1 MKRDWTS
8 RTALLIIG
16 LILVVVNIIGLTLFG
31 RLDLTDDK
39 VYSLSEASIH
49 LIENLEDPVT
59 LKAFFTEDLPAPYI
73 NYRRFLRDKLADYR
87 AYGGS
92 NIQYEFVDPAEDEDL
107 QQEANRFR
115 IPPVQIQVIES
126 DNVQLKNAYMGLSI
140 QYAGKREVIPVI
152 QDLSTL
158 EYDITSAIR
167 RLSIE
172 ELPVVGFLA
181 GHGEPPAQQAMGTLY
196 NQLSRNYTPKS
207 ITVNDSLPMLSEDPD
222 ALLIIAPT
230 DSFPPH
236 HLQAIDS
243 YLVQGG
249 KIGVLINRVDANL
262 QTGQATVLD
271 TGLETLLARY
281 GASVSPNLVMDKQ
294 SSAITV
300 TRQQGFF
307 NVAQQ
312 IEYPFLPVA
321 TNFNMESMMVNRLS
335 NLVFYFASTIDTSA
349 VLPETISRDPLIYTT
364 SRSQVQEGF
373 FMLQPEF
380 AQQSAMTDGPFLVG
394 AAYTGEFPSY
404 YGDPNTSPEGRL
416 VVVGDGDFV
425 NETIVGAVPGNIEFG
440 LNLVDWMI
448 QDEAL
453 LSIRSKKIEP
463 RTLGETPES
472 IRPWIKNINLIGPI
486 LFIMLFG
493 LFRWRQRKARQ
504 IVIQAEIQNMNA

>member
-8 RTALLIIG
+8 RTALIIIG
-16 LILVVVNIIGLTLFG
+16 GILVVVNIIGLTLFG
-31 RLDLTDDK
+31 RIDLTDDK
-39 VYSLSEASIH
+39 VYSLSDASID

-92 NIQYEFVDPAEDEDL
+92 NIQYEFVDPAEDEEL
-107 QQEANRFR
+107 QEEANRFR

-140 QYAGKREVIPVI
+140 QYAGKREVIPVV

-167 RLSIE
+167 RLSMD
-172 ELPVVGFLA
+172 ELPVVGFLT

-196 NQLSRNYTPKS
+196 NQISRNYTPKN
-207 ITVNDSLPMLSEDPD
+207 ITVNDSLPMLSEDPE

-243 YLVQGG
+243 YLVRGG
-249 KIGVLINRVDANL
+249 KVGVLINRVDANL
-262 QTGQATVLD
+262 QNGQASVLD
-271 TGLETLLARY
+271 TGLESLLAQY
-281 GASVSPNLVMDKQ
+281 GATVAPNLLMDKQ

-300 TRQQGFF
+300 QRQQGFF
-307 NVAQQ
+307 NIAQQ

-321 TNFNMESMMVNRLS
+321 TNFNSESMMVNRLS
-335 NLVFYFASTIDTSA
+335 NIVFYFASTIDTSA
-349 VLPETISRDPLIYTT
+349 VVPESITREPLIYSS
-364 SRSQVQEGF
+364 SRSQLQEGF
-373 FMLQPEF
+373 FMLQPEI
-380 AQQSAMTDGPFLVG
+380 AQQSALNEGPFLIG
-394 AAYTGEFPSY
+394 AAYTGSFPSY
-404 YGDPNTSPEGRL
+404 FGEPNTSDQGRL
-416 VVVGDGDFV
+416 LVIGDGDFL
-425 NETIVGAVPGNIEFG
+425 NESIMGAIPGNIELG
-440 LNLVDWMI
+440 LNMVDWMI
-448 QDEAL
+448 QDDAL

-463 RTLGETPES
+463 RTLGETSES
-472 IRPWIKNINLIGPI
+472 VRPWVKNINLLGPI
-486 LFIMLFG
+486 LLIVLFG

-504 IVIQAEIQNMNA
+504 IVFQAEIQNMNA

>member
-8 RTALLIIG
+8 RTALFIIG
-16 LILVVVNIIGLTLFG
+16 VILIVVNIIGLTLFG
-31 RLDLTDDK
+31 RIDLTDDK
-39 VYSLSEASIH
+39 VYSLSDASID
-49 LIENLEDPVT
+49 LVENLEDPVT

-92 NIQYEFVDPAEDEDL
+92 DIQYEFVDPAEDEAL
-107 QQEANRFR
+107 QEEANRFR

-140 QYAGKREVIPVI
+140 QYAEKREVIPVV

-167 RLSIE
+167 RLSTE
-172 ELPVVGFLA
+172 ELPVLGFLT
-181 GHGEPPAQQAMGTLY
+181 GHGETPAQQSMGSFY
-196 NQLSRNYTPKS
+196 NQLSRNYSPS
-207 ITVNDSLPMLSEDPD
+207 VISVNDSLPMLSENPE

-243 YLVQGG
+243 YLVEGG
-249 KIGVLINRVDANL
+249 KVGVLINRVDANL
-262 QTGQATVLD
+262 QAGQASVLN
-271 TGLETLLARY
+271 TGLESLLAQY
-281 GASVSPNLVMDKQ
+281 GASISPNLLMDKQ

-300 TRQQGFF
+300 SRQQGFF
-307 NVAQQ
+307 TVAQQ

-321 TNFNMESMMVNRLS
+321 TNFNADNMMVNRLS
-335 NLVFYFASTIDTSA
+335 DVLFYFASTIDTSA
-349 VLPETISRDPLIYTT
+349 VLPASVSREPLIYSS

-380 AQQSAMTDGPFLVG
+380 AQQSAMNEGPYLIG
-394 AAYTGEFPSY
+394 AAYTGAFPSY
-404 YGDPNTSPEGRL
+404 YGNPNSENQGRL
-416 VVVGDGDFV
+416 VVIGDGDFL
-425 NETIVGAVPGNIEFG
+425 NESIVGAIPGNLELA
-440 LNLVDWMI
+440 LNMVDWLI

-453 LSIRSKKIEP
+453 LSIRSKKIQP
-463 RTLGETPES
+463 RTLGETSENV
-472 IRPWIKNINLIGPI
+472 RPWIKNINLIGPI
-486 LFIMLFG
+486 LLVVLFG
-493 LFRWRQRKARQ
+493 IFRWKQRKIRQ
-504 IVIQAEIQNMNA
+504 ALFQAEIQNMNT